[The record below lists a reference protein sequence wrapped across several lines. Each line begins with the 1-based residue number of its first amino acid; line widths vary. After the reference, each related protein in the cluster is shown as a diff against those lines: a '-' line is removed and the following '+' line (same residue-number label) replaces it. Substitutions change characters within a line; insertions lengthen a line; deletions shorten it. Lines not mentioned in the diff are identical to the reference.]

1 MSVRIGLTIPV
12 PMTRDTD
19 AFWRYVDFCE
29 AGGIDSLWHSDQ
41 LISPE
46 GSLETMSVMA
56 ALAARTRRLKFGMNA
71 VSVTFRD
78 PLVLAKQ
85 CATIDVLSG
94 GRLLPIFGVGVG
106 GAREWAGTGR
116 SPAGRGRRA
125 NEFLEL
131 FARLLSEDNVS
142 YDGEFYHYR
151 DVTLNPKPLQQPLP
165 LWIGGNSPAAVR
177 RTARYGT
184 GWQGEF
190 SSPERAGEVVIAIK
204 EELGRTG
211 RTIAEDHYG
220 ISLPLRFG
228 SPDDKPVQEFV
239 RAIQGFGLADFD
251 PGQCIAVGDGSAI
264 TDTLERYRARGISKF
279 VAIPLANSEA
289 DAMAQVDQL
298 CESVIPWIGGR

>member
-1 MSVRIGLTIPV
+1 M
-12 PMTRDTD
+12 
-19 AFWRYVDFCE
+19 F
-29 AGGIDSLWHSDQ
+29 
-41 LISPE
+41 
-46 GSLETMSVMA
+46 
-56 ALAARTRRLKFGMNA
+56 
-71 VSVTFRD
+71 
-78 PLVLAKQ
+78 
-85 CATIDVLSG
+85 
-94 GRLLPIFGVGVG
+94 
-106 GAREWAGTGR
+106 
-116 SPAGRGRRA
+116 
-125 NEFLEL
+125 
-131 FARLLSEDNVS
+131 
-142 YDGEFYHYR
+142 
-151 DVTLNPKPLQQPLP
+151 
-165 LWIGGNSPAAVR
+165 
-177 RTARYGT
+177 
-184 GWQGEF
+184 
-190 SSPERAGEVVIAIK
+190 AIK